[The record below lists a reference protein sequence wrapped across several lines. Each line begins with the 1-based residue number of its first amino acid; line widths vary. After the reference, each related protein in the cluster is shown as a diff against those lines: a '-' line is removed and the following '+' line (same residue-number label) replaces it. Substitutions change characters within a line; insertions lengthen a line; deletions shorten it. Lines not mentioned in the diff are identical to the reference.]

1 MIDFEYVYAV
11 LSKKIPKFE
20 ESLDGK
26 QTRRRKSKNFEIF
39 KQRYLFLYKLLQ
51 NTILYKP

>member
-39 KQRYLFLYKLLQ
+39 KQRYLFLYTLAKYNL
-51 NTILYKP
+51 I